1 MKLLAIL
8 KWLLAGLGAGMLVGA
23 AVLAVHTRSF
33 LADAGRVQGT
43 VVALQ
48 PRHSSNTAAKG
59 TNTSDTH
66 DSVTFAP
73 LVRFHHAGQ
82 VIDFTASASRDPAR
96 YRIGETVPVLFS
108 NLNPSSARIDSFFS
122 VWGTTVILGILG
134 AVFFLVGGG
143 MIIVPRLQARTDGR
157 P

>member
-8 KWLLAGLGAGMLVGA
+8 KWLFAGLGAGMLIGA

-33 LADAGRVQGT
+33 LAEASRTQGT

-48 PRHSSNTAAKG
+48 PRHSGNTAAKG
-59 TNTSDTH
+59 TNSADAR

-73 LVRFHHAGQ
+73 LVRFHNAGQ
-82 VIDFTASASRDPAR
+82 VIDFTASASRDAAR

-108 NLNPSSARIDSFFS
+108 TLNPSSARIDSFFS
-122 VWGTTVILGILG
+122 VWGSTVILSILG
-134 AVFFLVGGG
+134 CVFVLIGGG
-143 MIIVPRLQARTDGR
+143 MIIVPRLQARAAGR